1 MSISDLFTVHSWS
14 RRTSEINDDD
24 TDGRSAL
31 PLDLH
36 SDNFIQPSDGSRK
49 HSCGNDSDQEGT
61 WDVTFA
67 TTRKRPRGQRTARN
81 VGSCKTRA
89 YNISTKAH
97 RTKSRNDGVASSI
110 ENKDN
115 RQSHHCLVTSA
126 AGYLDSADIT
136 PPERHRSASRSGD
149 SDLGNLANTF
159 DGEWRIHGIIGKEV
173 IGGEIHYCVDWYPT
187 FVPESELGKAR
198 RFVQEFEAK
207 EEAEH
212 RKMGHTQ
219 GKKPRGRPRKRK

>member
-1 MSISDLFTVHSWS
+1 MDRVST
-14 RRTSEINDDD
+14 EINDDD
-24 TDGRSAL
+24 TDSRSTL

-36 SDNFIQPSDGSRK
+36 SNNFIQPSDGSRK

-67 TTRKRPRGQRTARN
+67 TTQKRSRGQRTAKN
-81 VGSCKTRA
+81 VGSRKTRA
-89 YNISTKAH
+89 YNVSTKAH
-97 RTKSRNDGVASSI
+97 RTESRNDSIASGI

-115 RQSHHCLVTSA
+115 RQSHHCLATSA
-126 AGYLDSADIT
+126 AGYSDSADIT
-136 PPERHRSASRSGD
+136 LPERHRSASRSGD

-187 FVPESELGKAR
+187 FVPEYELGKAR
-198 RFVQEFEAK
+198 RKVEEFEAK
-207 EEAEH
+207 EQAKH
-212 RKMGHTQ
+212 RKAGHAR
-219 GKKPRGRPRKRK
+219 KKKHPVRLRKQK